1 MNETMILPV
10 KLQDKEIKERGET
23 LAELLRSIGEKE
35 ADKAMAAKEAS
46 NEIKKLE
53 AEVGVVADA
62 IRTGQEDREVE
73 IERRPDYDRN
83 VVEIVRVDTGEVV
96 VTEELKDEDRQTNLG
111 MH

>member
-1 MNETMILPV
+1 VGETMILPV
-10 KLQDKEIKERGET
+10 KLSDTEIKERGQT

-35 ADKAMAAKEAS
+35 SEKAVTAKEYS

-73 IERRPDYDRN
+73 IEKRPDYDRN
-83 VVEIVRVDTGEVV
+83 AIDIVRVDTGEVV
-96 VTEELKDEDRQTNLG
+96 ATNEMTDSDRQSDLTLN
-111 MH
+111 